1 MKKGTLTEVDD
12 GKIQLLKIELSMYLQ
27 MDIDI
32 DKILASVMLEI
43 LNISTLKKFC
53 WPQIVLL

>member
-1 MKKGTLTEVDD
+1 MLTEVDD
-12 GKIQLLKIELSMYLQ
+12 VKIQLLKIELSLYLQ

-53 WPQIVLL
+53 WP